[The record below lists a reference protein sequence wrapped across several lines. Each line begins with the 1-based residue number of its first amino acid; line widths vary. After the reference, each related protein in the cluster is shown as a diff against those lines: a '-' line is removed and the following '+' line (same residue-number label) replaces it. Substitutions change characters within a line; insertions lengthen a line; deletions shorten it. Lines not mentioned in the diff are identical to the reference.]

1 MMKKN
6 LFFLTLLVGSFVN
19 AQATSETFNWSI
31 LPDTVY
37 VTQPLRAIPIIED
50 LFPDEEKE
58 HVYSNNM
65 RRNKF
70 TNANALPQGNDP
82 QWQNE
87 MGNLQNR
94 GPIANWEGVNN
105 GLGFPPDPSGAAGP
119 NHYVQMV
126 NSRIQIFDKQGNT
139 LYGPNALSSILSS
152 NNGDPIV
159 MYDKYAD
166 RWFLS
171 GFGQGN
177 SLSFAMSNTAD
188 PTGTYTVWNY
198 SLSSFPDYPKYGV
211 WHDGYYVTAN
221 TGGPDCYILER
232 DEMLL
237 GAAGSPQFVS
247 LTIPSLITGAGTN
260 TGGFHSVVPA
270 SADFTLPPA
279 TEKLNLFY
287 FEDDAWSG
295 VPNDRIKIWEVTAD
309 WNNVSNSSCTQIQTL
324 NVAPF
329 DSQFN
334 SNWDD
339 ITQPGTSQKLDGI
352 PGAFMYR
359 AQYTQWP
366 VHNTVVLNH
375 TVDVNATN
383 QAGIR
388 WYELRN
394 SGTNWTIHQ
403 QSTYSPDNHSRW
415 LASLSMDN
423 QGNIGMAYSLSSG
436 TAYPSIMFTGRYATD
451 PLNMMSIAED
461 TIILGSGSQSGGNR
475 FGDYAHMTVDPDDD
489 QTFWYTGEYVDGG
502 GRSTRI
508 ASFKLASS
516 DSIDIG
522 VTLLNTPANGVL
534 TNSEIIS
541 VDLKNFGYL
550 NQDNFDVNYQIN
562 NGPIVTET
570 YAAGPI
576 LPGLTDSY
584 TFTQTADLSTI
595 GIYNF
600 KFFTSHPDDQNLI
613 NDTIHQEVIH
623 LFPNDI
629 GVSIVN
635 NPSTDNNLMM
645 ETVTVTVEN
654 FGTASQSNFSV
665 GYQIN
670 GGTPIVE
677 TFSNPLAPG
686 TSTTYSFS
694 TLGDFTSLGTYEV
707 AAYTA
712 LLGDQN
718 NGNDTTIRI
727 IENSNCTP
735 ISNCTFGDG
744 LTRFAIGTLNNP
756 SGCTPGGY
764 TDYSILSTDLIV
776 GYSQSV
782 TVETNANNQYLSV
795 WIDFNDNFF
804 FEPSE
809 KVIAAFQF
817 NSQGTTTF
825 LLADTAPLGEHLL
838 RAKASDQIGDVN
850 DACADMQYGE
860 TQDYSVNLVNDL
872 KVEQENISEKIKVQ
886 SLANHQYILD
896 AAHLSANVQLT
907 IYNSLGQIVYQQNY
921 NAEKLKSIKLDFSEY
936 TVGAYLVSLKT
947 STQSAIVKLMR

>member
-366 VHNTVVLNH
+366 LHNTVVLNH

-451 PLNMMSIAED
+451 PLNMMSIVED

-764 TDYSILSTDLIV
+764 TDYTILSTDLIV

>member
-1 MMKKN
+1 
-6 LFFLTLLVGSFVN
+6 
-19 AQATSETFNWSI
+19 
-31 LPDTVY
+31 
-37 VTQPLRAIPIIED
+37 
-50 LFPDEEKE
+50 
-58 HVYSNNM
+58 
-65 RRNKF
+65 
-70 TNANALPQGNDP
+70 
-82 QWQNE
+82 
-87 MGNLQNR
+87 
-94 GPIANWEGVNN
+94 
-105 GLGFPPDPSGAAGP
+105 
-119 NHYVQMV
+119 
-126 NSRIQIFDKQGNT
+126 
-139 LYGPNALSSILSS
+139 
-152 NNGDPIV
+152 
-159 MYDKYAD
+159 
-166 RWFLS
+166 
-171 GFGQGN
+171 
-177 SLSFAMSNTAD
+177 
-188 PTGTYTVWNY
+188 
-198 SLSSFPDYPKYGV
+198 
-211 WHDGYYVTAN
+211 
-221 TGGPDCYILER
+221 
-232 DEMLL
+232 
-237 GAAGSPQFVS
+237 
-247 LTIPSLITGAGTN
+247 
-260 TGGFHSVVPA
+260 
-270 SADFTLPPA
+270 
-279 TEKLNLFY
+279 
-287 FEDDAWSG
+287 
-295 VPNDRIKIWEVTAD
+295 
-309 WNNVSNSSCTQIQTL
+309 
-324 NVAPF
+324 
-329 DSQFN
+329 
-334 SNWDD
+334 
-339 ITQPGTSQKLDGI
+339 
-352 PGAFMYR
+352 
-359 AQYTQWP
+359 
-366 VHNTVVLNH
+366 
-375 TVDVNATN
+375 
-383 QAGIR
+383 
-388 WYELRN
+388 
-394 SGTNWTIHQ
+394 
-403 QSTYSPDNHSRW
+403 
-415 LASLSMDN
+415 
-423 QGNIGMAYSLSSG
+423 
-436 TAYPSIMFTGRYATD
+436 MFTGRYATD
-451 PLNMMSIAED
+451 PLNMMSIVED

-707 AAYTA
+707 TAYTA

-886 SLANHQYILD
+886 SLANHQYIID

>member
-366 VHNTVVLNH
+366 LHNTVVLNH

-707 AAYTA
+707 TAYTA

-744 LTRFAIGTLNNP
+744 LTRFALGTLNNP

-764 TDYSILSTDLIV
+764 TDYTILSTDLIV

>member
-366 VHNTVVLNH
+366 LHNTVVLNH

-423 QGNIGMAYSLSSG
+423 QGNIGMA
-436 TAYPSIMFTGRYATD
+436 
-451 PLNMMSIAED
+451 
-461 TIILGSGSQSGGNR
+461 
-475 FGDYAHMTVDPDDD
+475 
-489 QTFWYTGEYVDGG
+489 
-502 GRSTRI
+502 
-508 ASFKLASS
+508 
-516 DSIDIG
+516 
-522 VTLLNTPANGVL
+522 
-534 TNSEIIS
+534 
-541 VDLKNFGYL
+541 
-550 NQDNFDVNYQIN
+550 
-562 NGPIVTET
+562 
-570 YAAGPI
+570 
-576 LPGLTDSY
+576 
-584 TFTQTADLSTI
+584 
-595 GIYNF
+595 
-600 KFFTSHPDDQNLI
+600 
-613 NDTIHQEVIH
+613 
-623 LFPNDI
+623 
-629 GVSIVN
+629 
-635 NPSTDNNLMM
+635 
-645 ETVTVTVEN
+645 
-654 FGTASQSNFSV
+654 
-665 GYQIN
+665 
-670 GGTPIVE
+670 
-677 TFSNPLAPG
+677 
-686 TSTTYSFS
+686 
-694 TLGDFTSLGTYEV
+694 
-707 AAYTA
+707 
-712 LLGDQN
+712 
-718 NGNDTTIRI
+718 
-727 IENSNCTP
+727 
-735 ISNCTFGDG
+735 
-744 LTRFAIGTLNNP
+744 
-756 SGCTPGGY
+756 
-764 TDYSILSTDLIV
+764 
-776 GYSQSV
+776 
-782 TVETNANNQYLSV
+782 
-795 WIDFNDNFF
+795 
-804 FEPSE
+804 
-809 KVIAAFQF
+809 
-817 NSQGTTTF
+817 
-825 LLADTAPLGEHLL
+825 
-838 RAKASDQIGDVN
+838 
-850 DACADMQYGE
+850 
-860 TQDYSVNLVNDL
+860 
-872 KVEQENISEKIKVQ
+872 
-886 SLANHQYILD
+886 
-896 AAHLSANVQLT
+896 
-907 IYNSLGQIVYQQNY
+907 
-921 NAEKLKSIKLDFSEY
+921 
-936 TVGAYLVSLKT
+936 
-947 STQSAIVKLMR
+947 

>member
-366 VHNTVVLNH
+366 LHNTVVLNH

-707 AAYTA
+707 TAYTA

-764 TDYSILSTDLIV
+764 TDYTILSTDLIV

-886 SLANHQYILD
+886 SLANHQYIID